1 MEGGVGEASLGR
13 LRLDEPDDDKH
24 SGRAVGRALGVAAE
38 TESGRAG
45 ARPAAPLPNRAS
57 DVAAET
63 KSGRAGA
70 RPAAPLPNR
79 ASDVPS
85 AEVESEE
92 EEEGEGGGRQPTGQT
107 LEGGTLL

>member
-24 SGRAVGRALGVAAE
+24 SGRAVGRALG
-38 TESGRAG
+38 
-45 ARPAAPLPNRAS
+45 
-57 DVAAET
+57 VAAET